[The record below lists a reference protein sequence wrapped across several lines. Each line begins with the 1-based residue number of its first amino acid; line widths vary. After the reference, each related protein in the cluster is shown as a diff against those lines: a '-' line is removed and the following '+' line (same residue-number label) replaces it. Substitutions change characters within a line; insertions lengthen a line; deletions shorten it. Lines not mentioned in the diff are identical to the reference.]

1 MKPIYTF
8 VFIFLLLNIGK
19 SQMKHAEIAAL
30 ANYPGALL
38 QDLNLKNGDRSFT
51 LQPDTIIISNFEN
64 ELQNRK
70 VTYVIQY
77 EDDKIHI
84 VDFEV
89 FHINQG
95 IIRIYYDYKNTG
107 SLYQTRFYSLKNG
120 NEEYYGK
127 VHYNYDSDNRLISY
141 IDYDK
146 DNLVGQGDS
155 LLIEFDGNLIK
166 NYTHFIYNTE
176 TFKWDADKNISQI
189 VYNNGDIQE
198 YQLIQYYSINND
210 IFQDKF
216 KLENTRFIPG
226 AQNRLFT
233 KIDPYY
239 IYDST
244 NINTSILSPTNGSD
258 LLITGPSGFDKWYF
272 NENLQQ
278 YTLSEKTKLS
288 SLNNDYVV
296 SYYNIDDTSMVL
308 GTRTYYID
316 AQSKLTKSLY
326 MSSFGSEENNFQYN
340 IHDRIEES
348 NYLFNNNLVSHK
360 VFSYQIDDDGRLIE
374 YTNNELNTIAGTFR
388 DEYYFGYKEGSLKR
402 SINED
407 QLLTIFPNP
416 ATDCILVKDPTIS
429 IEKNTSL
436 KLINISGQ
444 ILKDIKLSLDQT
456 LIDISF
462 LTAGIY
468 IVQIYDG
475 SNFRVTKFIKN

>member
-1 MKPIYTF
+1 M
-8 VFIFLLLNIGK
+8 
-19 SQMKHAEIAAL
+19 S
-30 ANYPGALL
+30 
-38 QDLNLKNGDRSFT
+38 
-51 LQPDTIIISNFEN
+51 
-64 ELQNRK
+64 
-70 VTYVIQY
+70 
-77 EDDKIHI
+77 
-84 VDFEV
+84 
-89 FHINQG
+89 
-95 IIRIYYDYKNTG
+95 
-107 SLYQTRFYSLKNG
+107 
-120 NEEYYGK
+120 
-127 VHYNYDSDNRLISY
+127 
-141 IDYDK
+141 
-146 DNLVGQGDS
+146 
-155 LLIEFDGNLIK
+155 
-166 NYTHFIYNTE
+166 
-176 TFKWDADKNISQI
+176 
-189 VYNNGDIQE
+189 
-198 YQLIQYYSINND
+198 
-210 IFQDKF
+210 FQDKF
-216 KLENTRFIPG
+216 KFENTKFIPG
-226 AQNRLFT
+226 AQNRLFA
-233 KIDPYY
+233 KIDPSY

-244 NINTSILSPTNGSD
+244 NISNSILSQTNGVD

-288 SLNNDYVV
+288 PLNNDYVV

-326 MSSFGSEENNFQYN
+326 LSSFGSEENNFQYN
-340 IHDRIEES
+340 IHDRIGES

-416 ATDCILVKDPTIS
+416 ATDCILVKDPKIS

-436 KLINISGQ
+436 KLINISGL
-444 ILKDIKLSLDQT
+444 ILKDIKLSLDQI

-468 IVQIYDG
+468 IIQIHDG

>member
-8 VFIFLLLNIGK
+8 VSIFLLLNIGK
-19 SQMKHAEIAAL
+19 SQMKHAEIVAL

-176 TFKWDADKNISQI
+176 NFKWDADKNISQI

-244 NINTSILSPTNGSD
+244 NINTS
-258 LLITGPSGFDKWYF
+258 
-272 NENLQQ
+272 
-278 YTLSEKTKLS
+278 
-288 SLNNDYVV
+288 
-296 SYYNIDDTSMVL
+296 
-308 GTRTYYID
+308 
-316 AQSKLTKSLY
+316 
-326 MSSFGSEENNFQYN
+326 
-340 IHDRIEES
+340 
-348 NYLFNNNLVSHK
+348 
-360 VFSYQIDDDGRLIE
+360 
-374 YTNNELNTIAGTFR
+374 
-388 DEYYFGYKEGSLKR
+388 
-402 SINED
+402 
-407 QLLTIFPNP
+407 
-416 ATDCILVKDPTIS
+416 
-429 IEKNTSL
+429 
-436 KLINISGQ
+436 
-444 ILKDIKLSLDQT
+444 
-456 LIDISF
+456 
-462 LTAGIY
+462 
-468 IVQIYDG
+468 
-475 SNFRVTKFIKN
+475 